1 MASPS
6 RKSHRS
12 LPSDPLELA
21 ESALEELREADDWE
35 EPTKPQIMIN
45 LPAAAV
51 PPPAERRPSPA
62 PVSTLASSAPPA
74 TPTAVVVT
82 IWRRFPPWGGVLVAV
97 VLIVAYTVLRLAG
110 LRAPAG
116 LP

>member
-1 MASPS
+1 MASLS

-21 ESALEELREADDWE
+21 ESALDELRDADDWE

-45 LPAAAV
+45 LPAAAI
-51 PPPAERRPSPA
+51 PPAAERRPSPA
-62 PVSTLASSAPPA
+62 PLASSAPPA

-82 IWRRFPPWGGVLVAV
+82 IWRRFPPWGGVLVALAV
-97 VLIVAYTVLRLAG
+97 IGAYLWLRLAG
-110 LRAPAG
+110 MKAPAG